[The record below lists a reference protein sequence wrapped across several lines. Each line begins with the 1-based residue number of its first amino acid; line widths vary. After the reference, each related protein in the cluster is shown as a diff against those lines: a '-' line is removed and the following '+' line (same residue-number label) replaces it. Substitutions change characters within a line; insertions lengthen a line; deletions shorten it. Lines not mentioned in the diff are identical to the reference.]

1 MVERARYGRWVV
13 VVDEPEDVQ
22 LAGRADY
29 GPGLGRIRLT
39 GRVRQGRGIGVRT
52 VRALPEH
59 SLILVT
65 GGEGSYLDG
74 RTGSRQRV
82 RAGSL
87 ITVCAGVPHW
97 YGPPSG
103 RRWDV
108 RFLVVEGPLFDLA
121 RDQRLLDPGQPVRT
135 LDRLPYW
142 VGRFDAFRLA
152 RPPRSAAALQD
163 EACRV
168 LQLLVE
174 VADATSLHA
183 PTSDGEDWLDVSR
196 QRLEAD
202 LAERLDLTAV
212 AAEVGMPY
220 ETWRKA
226 FRRAVGTTPAHYRT
240 DRRVGATRDLLRYS
254 TLPLRQVAEIVGF
267 ADEHHLSRRFRASTQ
282 LTPREFRQR
291 SRWSDDSRPPVGG

>member
-1 MVERARYGRWVV
+1 MVRRARYGRPVTAS
-13 VVDEPEDVQ
+13 DQPEDVQ
-22 LAGRADY
+22 LAGRADH

-39 GRVRQGRGIGVRT
+39 GRVRHGRGIGVRT
-52 VRALPEH
+52 LRTLPEH

-74 RTGSRQRV
+74 RTGVRHRV
-82 RAGSL
+82 GPGSL

-108 RFLVVEGPLFDLA
+108 CFLVVEGPVFDLA
-121 RDQRLLDPGQPVRT
+121 RAARLLDPDRPVRV
-135 LDRLPYW
+135 LDQLSYW
-142 VGRFDAFRLA
+142 IGRFDSFRLA
-152 RPPRSAAALQD
+152 RPPRSATALQD

-174 VADATSLHA
+174 LADAGSGLA
-183 PTSDGEDWLDVSR
+183 PATADGEDWLDRSR
-196 QRLEAD
+196 LRLEAD
-202 LAERLDLTAV
+202 LAERLDLREV
-212 AAEVGMPY
+212 AAGVGMPY

-240 DRRVGATRDLLRYS
+240 ERRVSATRDLLRYS

-291 SRWSDDSRPPVGG
+291 SR